1 MLRKEQIVDICRW
14 VLGGVFTF
22 SGIVKC
28 VDPVGTS
35 VFVEKYLA
43 TFSLDV
49 FLPLALPIAV
59 VLSVVEFALGQ
70 LLLCG
75 KPHRITAVVI
85 IVIMSLFTVVTLLNA
100 TILPIGDCGCF
111 GDAVRLTPL
120 ETLIKNIILLP
131 LSVLMLRDSKRGR
144 FNYLGAATVVVIALG
159 VCLYSLRH
167 QPLIDF
173 MPYREGVNLSSE
185 IARERELEQEQT
197 TTSLVFRT
205 ADGQELLF
213 ASDDVECWLRDDLE
227 FVESRRELLTNEPH
241 PFAESRTET
250 SITEPLPFAEFV
262 ITNSQGDDVTLE
274 LLASHA
280 DATFVAVASLDALRG
295 RRLEAFKQLLA
306 RGEDVVVLTS
316 ADVATTSQI
325 LGVEAYGLDAMT
337 LRTLNRSRV
346 GVVRLEDGVIIHKCD
361 IRDL

>member
-1 MLRKEQIVDICRW
+1 MVRREQIVDICRW
-14 VLGGVFTF
+14 VLGGVFSF

-43 TFSLDV
+43 TFSLEW

-120 ETLIKNIILLP
+120 QTLLKNIALLP
-131 LSVLMLRDSKRGR
+131 LSVLMFVGARRGR
-144 FNYLGAATVVVIALG
+144 FNYLGAATAVVIALG
-159 VCLYSLRH
+159 VCLYALRH
-167 QPLIDF
+167 QPIIDF
-173 MPYREGVNLSSE
+173 MPYREGVDLRSE
-185 IARERELEQEQT
+185 IARERESLEAQT
-197 TTSLVFRT
+197 RTSLLFRT
-205 ADGQELLF
+205 LEGEELLF
-213 ASDDVECWLRDDLE
+213 PSDDTECWLRDDLE

-241 PFAESRTET
+241 PFAEF
-250 SITEPLPFAEFV
+250 I
-262 ITNSQGDDVTLE
+262 ITNSSGEDCTLDIVDENRSVTL
-274 LLASHA
+274 LCIRSA
-280 DATFVAVASLDALRG
+280 DRLRG
-295 RRLEAFKQLLA
+295 ARLSAVKELMRSVDNL
-306 RGEDVVVLTS
+306 VVVTS
-316 ADVATTSQI
+316 DDCSK
-325 LGVEAYGLDAMT
+325 VEEIVGRECYSLDAMT
-337 LRTLNRSRV
+337 LRTLNRSWV
-346 GVVRLEDGVIIHKCD
+346 GVVYVEQGVIRRKCD
-361 IRDL
+361 VRDI